1 MRYPD
6 GGVYRGSWHAGIRK
20 GYGEY
25 TDSLGRTYSGYW
37 RGDSLRRGRL
47 RAKEGTYEGLFNRR
61 MEEHGEGEFTAND
74 GGYYVGK
81 WKDGRRDGF
90 GFSVAPH
97 EVVKCGVWAKEDG
110 SGANKCC
117 TIRNG
122 YTASTFPNTSMC
134 TSGGGTWY
142 RLEEPAHY
150 TFGAYGRPECVG
162 SGGLSGLFRVHQI
175 HGGADGVQ
183 SLLYAGCACRTPVWI
198 SGRSLSSFHPSG
210 DEPGRLFPEEVPLAK
225 GDLPPMLDVELSD
238 RRIAAMGG
246 RDVLFREMLVWLKEV
261 GRRAA
266 PHLLYM

>member
-47 RAKEGTYEGLFNRR
+47 RAKKGTYEGLFNRR

-90 GFSVAPH
+90 GFSVASH
-97 EVVKCGVWAKEDG
+97 EVVKCGVWAKGRFGGRTNAVPFGTD
-110 SGANKCC
+110 
-117 TIRNG
+117 IRHRHFQIPACVQAAG
-122 YTASTFPNTSMC
+122 VR
-134 TSGGGTWY
+134 Y
-142 RLEEPAHY
+142 RLGEPAHY

-162 SGGLSGLFRVHQI
+162 SGGLSGLF
-175 HGGADGVQ
+175 
-183 SLLYAGCACRTPVWI
+183 SCTSNP
-198 SGRSLSSFHPSG
+198 
-210 DEPGRLFPEEVPLAK
+210 
-225 GDLPPMLDVELSD
+225 
-238 RRIAAMGG
+238 RRG
-246 RDVLFREMLVWLKEV
+246 
-261 GRRAA
+261 
-266 PHLLYM
+266 